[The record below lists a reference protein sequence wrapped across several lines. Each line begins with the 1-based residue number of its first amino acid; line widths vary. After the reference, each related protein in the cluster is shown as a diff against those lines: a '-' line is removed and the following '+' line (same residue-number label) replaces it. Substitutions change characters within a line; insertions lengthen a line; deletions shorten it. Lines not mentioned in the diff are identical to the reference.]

1 MNFDLTEEQE
11 MVRET
16 FARYLDEN
24 SSPVR
29 VRAAMPSG
37 FDADMWRGLAE
48 LGAFAMRVPEGAG
61 GMDMGLFEAALLMEE
76 AGRTLAS
83 GPLAEALVAAR
94 LLGQLGGDEGLLGR
108 VIAGE
113 AVVSIALHDMASLPV
128 QWVAGGLVA
137 EAVIALHGNDVVLIS
152 VPASARHA
160 EENLASTPIA
170 ELDLGALDKVV
181 LASGADALATFAAA
195 IEEWKLLIAAALSGL
210 AREALRIAA
219 AYASERKAFG
229 VYIGTFQAI
238 SHPMADLICEIDGGK
253 FIVWKSI
260 R

>member
-16 FARYLDEN
+16 FARFLDEN

-29 VRAAMPSG
+29 VRAALPSG
-37 FDADMWRGLAE
+37 FDAALWQGLAE

-61 GMDMGLFEAALLMEE
+61 GMGMGLFEAALLMEE

-94 LLGQLGGDEGLLGR
+94 LLGQLGGDAELLGR

-113 AVVSIALHDMASLPV
+113 AVVSIALHDVAAQPL

-137 EAVIALHGNDVVLIS
+137 EAVVARSGNDIVLVM

-170 ELDLGALDKVV
+170 EIDFAGLEKAT
-181 LASGADALATFAAA
+181 LASGPEALATFAAG
-195 IEEWKLLIAAALSGL
+195 IEEWKVLIAAALSGL
-210 AREALRIAA
+210 AREALRLARGLCQRA
-219 AYASERKAFG
+219 QGFRRVHRHLPGDLAS
-229 VYIGTFQAI
+229 
-238 SHPMADLICEIDGGK
+238 DG
-253 FIVWKSI
+253 
-260 R
+260 

>member
-16 FARYLDEN
+16 FARFLDEN

-29 VRAAMPSG
+29 VRAALPSG
-37 FDADMWRGLAE
+37 FDAEMWRGLAE
-48 LGAFAMRVPEGAG
+48 LGAFAMRVPESAG

-94 LLGQLGGDEGLLGR
+94 LLGQLGGDDTLLGR

-113 AVVSIALHDMASLPV
+113 AVVTLALHDVVGQPL

-137 EAVIALHGNDVVLIS
+137 EAVIARKGDDVVLVS
-152 VPASARHA
+152 VPASAR
-160 EENLASTPIA
+160 
-170 ELDLGALDKVV
+170 
-181 LASGADALATFAAA
+181 
-195 IEEWKLLIAAALSGL
+195 GL
-210 AREALRIAA
+210 PL
-219 AYASERKAFG
+219 
-229 VYIGTFQAI
+229 
-238 SHPMADLICEIDGGK
+238 
-253 FIVWKSI
+253 
-260 R
+260 